1 MTDISQSIN
10 NWNSHWNTQLSLI
23 NKELLKENQPK
34 YFGLYLLDDLKLANY
49 LKKDGTVNRDNPIFQ
64 VLENR
69 GGPGDGGGPGSQGQ
83 GLVPKLRKFGSG
95 GFKTVYAIIENSL
108 ANPIF
113 SQESQHF
120 VVKVEPFKG
129 GRATRP
135 GPGSFLKVDKAKKSI
150 TWKLAPSLPAVF
162 KNNPNQDEI
171 QNTIAK
177 VTDEGLTGIFSVMEP
192 VVERT
197 TIMTNTETNEKTRC
211 CIVSANGFLIEAF
224 LCTINDIHYKTGL
237 LPLVLQT
244 PATLVLQNE
253 TDCDFFKRTT
263 NRMNCPLPGWKRD
276 NDKIY
281 SGDSDNPMRN
291 LKNTIQKAIPNSAI
305 VTVQEKLAGDYA
317 NNCHKL
323 YDNFQIFLANQHSYI
338 GVKGPTSKEFLS
350 HLIHIGFNLSIFQS
364 KYGFMHNDMHA
375 MNIYLL
381 DTFNIL
387 PNGKG
392 RLFRE
397 KKQPTATGEQ
407 RYEKKYF
414 DNMLYINYK
423 FKSSMAGNP
432 IRHLSIRRQSRA
444 LPVLADFGQ
453 SEFHIDGS
461 FIENEFVKETRPTTH
476 SDNYFLWWVDIIHYL
491 SGIVLWLNDPEAL
504 IAGKKSIYKYHNG
517 NISIDQ
523 LKAFLAPIDTET
535 AYDIKRDLLNFQNL
549 LRHRQVQIYCIFL
562 ISHIG
567 NECCDTVNKKAKNPY
582 LGKPGIL
589 LKHWLTK
596 WREPVGNSHS
606 GQDNQTIK
614 NYINKGIHNLFGYKN
629 FETWLSKFPEG
640 HSSQHTHGGKLHNQA
655 GEKIRA
661 LRCHNINMVRN
672 EIKFPPHPFTRKEN
686 ITLAQ
691 TKDIVDSFMFKK
703 NNWSDNTITPWL
715 ENLPSLISNLCITEL
730 TNGGQN
736 NIYPTLIGSKEII
749 NPLSQQIIDTLSTPP
764 NYPYPYVDTEFET
777 FYRNNQIPDQLGLS
791 LTSIGKTAAAATA
804 AALQRKK
811 MIINVDCSDYY
822 RNTMYIQRDD
832 LSQTKDNP
840 NNNIG
845 FLQNPAKAHL
855 TISGFGPVINPTRVI
870 PIDINIEGSSP
881 NVVLYQFHNIV
892 NIPPL
897 SIIETFGDNRKF
909 YKDGAHKSDLIID
922 DPTVNPPISNKKY
935 PQNINVILIKNP
947 ISDDTNL
954 KTDLFVGRKRLS
966 DILKGITN
974 TGNNVNP
981 DFKKRGGV
989 ILSGGFFKLFEF
1001 GKDKTGNIDP
1011 KSRSITCALLK
1022 HQEAKDKLKCFKS
1035 IGPVIKDKKIVN
1047 TNPIP
1052 HTYSDVY
1059 GFVSIGNNNEIKI
1072 NTPKDVN
1079 TQNYDDL
1086 LSAGPMLLQPT
1097 QAGGTKILFG
1107 PDVESR
1113 VIGAT
1118 GKLENKKFKDQN
1130 RFLGKRQKLS
1140 KGPFINC
1147 MRDESV
1153 GQLDKVCKDY
1163 QDEAGEFKHA
1173 FQQNPRTALGTDS
1186 KGNIYFVTVEGR
1198 NVRPGSTGV
1207 DLGIL
1212 AKIMKGLGCNSA
1224 INLDGGGTSNMMY
1237 KMPNSECYVNTNP
1250 YHKFNYPMASLQ
1262 NTTSLHITFDQK
1274 T

>member
-1 MTDISQSIN
+1 MSDIKALSRSIN
-10 NWNSHWNTQLSLI
+10 NWDSRWNTQLNFI

-49 LKKDGTVNRDNPIFQ
+49 LKKDGTVNTDNPIFQ

-69 GGPGDGGGPGSQGQ
+69 GGPGDGGGSGAAYPG
-83 GLVPKLRKFGSG
+83 LAPKLKKFGSG
-95 GFKTVYAIIENSL
+95 GFKTVYAIIKESL
-108 ANPIF
+108 SDPIL
-113 SQESQHF
+113 SQEAQHF

-129 GRATRP
+129 GSADRP
-135 GPGSFLKVDKAKKSI
+135 GAGSFLKVGKAKKSI
-150 TWKLAPSLPAVF
+150 TWKLASSLPAVF
-162 KNNPNQDEI
+162 KDEPTTKEVK
-171 QNTIAK
+171 NTITK
-177 VTDEGLTGIFSVMEP
+177 VKDKGLTGIFSVMEP

-197 TIMTNTETNEKTRC
+197 TIMTNTETNKKTRC

-253 TDCDFFKRTT
+253 TDCDFFKSTT
-263 NRMNCPLPGWKRD
+263 NRMKCPLPGWKKD

-281 SGDSDNPMRN
+281 SGDPNDMIN

-317 NNCHKL
+317 NNCHDL
-323 YDNFQIFLANQHSYI
+323 YKNVPLVFNQDSYI
-338 GVKGPTSKEFLS
+338 SVKGPTSKEFLS

-381 DTFNIL
+381 DTDNIL
-387 PNGKG
+387 PNGEG

-397 KKQPTATGEQ
+397 KIKPPAMGGQK
-407 RYEKKYF
+407 YERKNFK
-414 DNMLYINYK
+414 DLLYINYK
-423 FKSSMAGNP
+423 FKSSMKGNP

-461 FIENEFVKETRPTTH
+461 FIENELIKDTRPTTH

-504 IAGKKSIYKYHNG
+504 IAGKKSIYKYDEG
-517 NISIDQ
+517 NITIDK
-523 LKAFLAPIDTET
+523 LKKILAPIDTERE
-535 AYDIKRDLLNFQNL
+535 YDIKTDLLNFQNL

-567 NECCDTVNKKAKNPY
+567 NECCDTVNRQAKNPY
-582 LGKPGIL
+582 LGEPGIL

-596 WREPVGNSHS
+596 WREQYGLSD
-606 GQDNQTIK
+606 GQDNKTIK
-614 NYINKGIHNLFGYKN
+614 IYINKGIHNLFGYKN

-640 HSSQHTHGGKLHNQA
+640 HSSKHTPGGKLHNQA
-655 GEKIRA
+655 GDKIRA
-661 LRCHNINMVRN
+661 LRCHNLNISLRH
-672 EIKFPPHPFTRKEN
+672 IKYPHRLTRKGN
-686 ITLAQ
+686 ITLPQ
-691 TKDIVDSFMFKK
+691 TKVIVDSFMFNKD
-703 NNWSDNTITPWL
+703 NWSGNTITPWL
-715 ENLPSLISNLCITEL
+715 ENLPSLISNLCITEF
-730 TNGGQN
+730 TNRGQN

-749 NPLSQQIIDTLSTPP
+749 NPLSPQTIATLSVPP
-764 NYPYPYVDTEFET
+764 NYPYPYVGNDVFFET
-777 FYRNNQIPDQLGLS
+777 FFRDYGGTDEFGRS
-791 LTSIGKTAAAATA
+791 LTGIGKTGAAELEA

-822 RNTMYIQRDD
+822 RNKMYIQRDD
-832 LSQTKDNP
+832 LYQTKDNP
-840 NNNIG
+840 KNNIE
-845 FLQNPAKAHL
+845 FLEDPAKEHL
-855 TISGFGPVINPTRVI
+855 TISGFGSTIINPTRII
-870 PIDINIEGSSP
+870 PIDINIDGSSP

-892 NIPPL
+892 DIPPL
-897 SIIETFGDNRKF
+897 SIIETSGGNRKF
-909 YKDGAHKSDLIID
+909 YRDGADKNDL
-922 DPTVNPPISNKKY
+922 PAISNKKY
-935 PQNINVILIKNP
+935 PQNINVILIKKP

-974 TGNNVNP
+974 TGPNVNPDFNP

-989 ILSGGFFKLFEF
+989 ILSGGFFKLWEF
-1001 GKDKTGNIDP
+1001 GKDETGNIDP
-1011 KSRSITCALLK
+1011 KSRSINCALLK

-1035 IGPVIKDKKIVN
+1035 IGPVIKDKQIVN

-1059 GFVSIGNNNEIKI
+1059 GYVSIGNNNEIKI

-1097 QAGGTKILFG
+1097 QGGGTKILFG
-1107 PDVESR
+1107 PDVKSK
-1113 VIGAT
+1113 VIGAN
-1118 GKLENKKFKDQN
+1118 GKIENKKFKDQN

-1147 MRDESV
+1147 MRAESV
-1153 GQLDKVCKDY
+1153 GQSDEVCEAY

-1173 FQQNPRTALGTDS
+1173 FQQNPRTAVGTDIE
-1186 KGNIYFVTVEGR
+1186 GNIYFVTVEGR
-1198 NVRPGSTGV
+1198 NVRPNSTGV
-1207 DLGIL
+1207 DIGIL

-1262 NTTSLHITFDQK
+1262 NTTSLHITFNQK